1 MNSRTI
7 RPFWALYHALPTEAR
22 KEADKAFELF
32 KDDPFHPG
40 LQFKE
45 VSRRYSIWSARVGL
59 HWRVLGYRNGANVSW
74 YWIGSH
80 ADYDQI
86 VKRLP

>member
-1 MNSRTI
+1 VKSRTI
-7 RPFWALYHALPTEAR
+7 RPFWVLYRGLPAEAR
-22 KEADKAFELF
+22 GEADKAFELF
-32 KDDPFHPG
+32 QQDPFHPS

-45 VSRRYSIWSARVGL
+45 VSSRYHVWSARIGL
-59 HWRVLGYRNGANVSW
+59 HWRVLGYRNGANVTW

-80 ADYDQI
+80 AEYDQL

>member
-7 RPFWALYHALPTEAR
+7 RQFWALYRALPREAQ

-32 KDDPFHPG
+32 RQDPFHPS

-45 VSRRYSIWSARVGL
+45 VSRRRAVWSARVGL
-59 HWRVLGYRNGANVSW
+59 HWRVLGYLSASSISW
-74 YWIGSH
+74 FWIGSH
-80 ADYDQI
+80 AEYDQL